1 MAHVLLAMS
10 GGIDSS
16 ASAVL
21 LARAGHRVTGVFMR
35 HGNRAPS
42 TARAGKPLDAARG
55 KQGCCSVDD
64 AYDARRVADL
74 LGIPFYTLNFEEE
87 FGRIIDGF
95 VESYDQGR
103 TPNPCVVCNRD
114 LKFGKLFEYA
124 DAVGAEFVA
133 TGHYA
138 RTERRGGRVALLKGV
153 DPRKDQSYVLFPLSQ
168 ERLART
174 LFPVGGH
181 EKPAI
186 RELAREAGL
195 RIADKPESME
205 ICFVPD
211 NDHRRLLRER
221 LGDRVRP
228 GEFRDRDG
236 RVLGAHEGHQLFT
249 LGQRKGLGQAFG
261 KPMYVVEIDPARNV
275 VVLSAEDEG
284 TSTFEVR
291 EVNWISTLPREAA
304 ADVKIRSMHPGAPA
318 LVEPREGARA
328 RVSFETP
335 QRAVTPGQAAVFYEG
350 DAVLGGGWIDRV
362 NSDAARQS

>member
-1 MAHVLLAMS
+1 MS

-21 LARAGHRVTGVFMR
+21 LRRAGHRVTGVFMR
-35 HGNRAPS
+35 HGSKAPS
-42 TARAGKPLDAARG
+42 TARPG
-55 KQGCCSVDD
+55 KQGCCSIDD

-87 FGRIIDGF
+87 FGRIIEGF
-95 VESYDQGR
+95 VEAYDRGR

-114 LKFGKLFEYA
+114 LKFGKLFAYA
-124 DAVGAEFVA
+124 DAVGADLVA

-138 RTERRGGRVALLKGV
+138 RVERRGDRVALLKGV
-153 DPRKDQSYVLFPLSQ
+153 DPRKDQSYVLFPLGQ
-168 ERLART
+168 KELARVI
-174 LFPVGGH
+174 FPVGGH

-195 RIADKPESME
+195 KIADKPESME

-228 GEFRDRDG
+228 GEFRDREG
-236 RVLGAHEGHQLFT
+236 KALGTHDGHQLFT
-249 LGQRKGLGQAFG
+249 VGQRKGLGTAFG
-261 KPMYVVEIDPARNV
+261 KPMYVVEIDAARNV
-275 VVLSAEDEG
+275 VVLSEEDERRAE
-284 TSTFEVR
+284 FVVR
-291 EVNWISTLPREAA
+291 EVNWVSTAPRAA
-304 ADVKIRSMHPGAPA
+304 TADVKIRSMHAGAPA
-318 LVEPREGARA
+318 RIEPLEDASV
-328 RVSFETP
+328 RVVFAEP

-350 DAVLGGGWIDRV
+350 DAVLGGGWID
-362 NSDAARQS
+362 